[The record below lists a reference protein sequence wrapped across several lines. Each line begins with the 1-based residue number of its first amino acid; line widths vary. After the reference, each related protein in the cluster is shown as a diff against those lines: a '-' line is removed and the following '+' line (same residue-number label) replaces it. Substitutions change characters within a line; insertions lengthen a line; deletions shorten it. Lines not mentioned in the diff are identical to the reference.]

1 MKLAQDINFLRREI
15 AELQSKIKML
25 EALFKTEY
33 WSIEDLKQFVKSLE
47 KRIEDL
53 ESKLEKQWKKKK

>member
-33 WSIEDLKQFVKSLE
+33 WSIEDLKQFVKNLE